1 MSFLLDA
8 LRKSE
13 RAAQRRSAPTIHSDT
28 RVEQPADANESEI
41 LPLMA
46 FLVPAFVLMS
56 WFGLQQFSSTT
67 STGGESDAVN
77 RQAAAGPVA
86 RETQAERPVAGG
98 ASPPTEVERPP
109 GQTATGQGAPSPRPR
124 TPVEQLTASADQA
137 GQDAGQGSGQ
147 GQAGPGAPPSLPED
161 PPEDPLEAASRAI
174 EEAMASESVQE
185 GQPASR
191 PGTQPGGGAQQ
202 ARPAAQNHI
211 NYWELPDNIRAE
223 LPKFRIS
230 VSVYA
235 EKPADRFIL
244 INGRRLYQGEEL
256 QSGLVLRE
264 VQREGV
270 IFSYRRYRFMISR

>member
-13 RAAQRRSAPTIHSDT
+13 RAAKRRSAPTIHSDT
-28 RVEQPADANESEI
+28 RVDQPADADESEI

-67 STGGESDAVN
+67 STGGESNAVN
-77 RQAAAGPVA
+77 RQAVAGPVA

-98 ASPPTEVERPP
+98 ANSPTEVEMPP
-109 GQTATGQGAPSPRPR
+109 GQAATGQDAPSPRPR

-137 GQDAGQGSGQ
+137 GWDAGQGSGQ

-161 PPEDPLEAASRAI
+161 RPEDPLEAASRAI

-191 PGTQPGGGAQQ
+191 PGTQPGGGSQQ

-211 NYWELPDNIRAE
+211 NYWELPDNIRGE
-223 LPKFRIS
+223 LPEFRIS

-235 EKPADRFIL
+235 EEPADRFIL

-264 VQREGV
+264 VQRDGV